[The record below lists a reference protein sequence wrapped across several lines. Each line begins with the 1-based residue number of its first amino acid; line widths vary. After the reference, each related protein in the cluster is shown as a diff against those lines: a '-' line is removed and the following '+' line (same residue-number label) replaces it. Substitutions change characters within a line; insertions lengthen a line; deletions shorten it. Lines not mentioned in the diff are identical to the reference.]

1 MASIAP
7 KKRRKER
14 ANTIFL
20 FQQRIMTSDIKQ
32 VVTIITVIT
41 ASPEKKRG
49 EVMKLTLNTIEVK

>member
-7 KKRRKER
+7 KKRRKAR

-41 ASPEKKRG
+41 ANPEKKG
-49 EVMKLTLNTIEVK
+49 VK